1 MHTMRSRFAAAVLG
15 ARDVVGSPG
24 RRIAAACFAAGL
36 LIATASTAGAA
47 TTLRT
52 GPLFASD
59 GDILTCSVVN
69 WDTKPRSITARIVL
83 VVGGGGEV
91 EKATCN
97 PTVPLASC
105 IAIEN
110 VLVPVVSSGFF
121 ACEVQA
127 DGPRSKFR
135 GVLENVTTGRNVTAQ

>member
-1 MHTMRSRFAAAVLG
+1 MNTMRSSLAG
-15 ARDVVGSPG
+15 ARVRNGDDVALAG
-24 RRIAAACFAAGL
+24 RAVAACVVAAGL
-36 LIATASTAGAA
+36 LLAAASGAAAA

-59 GDILTCSVVN
+59 GDVVTCSVVN
-69 WDTKPRSITARIVL
+69 WDTKPRAITARIVL

-91 EKATCN
+91 ENATCN

-110 VLVPVVSSGFF
+110 VLVPIVSSGFF
-121 ACEVQA
+121 ACEIQA

-135 GVLENVTTGRNVTAQ
+135 AVLENVTTGRNVSAQ